1 MIFENKNLR
10 ISLKR
15 SVAGHRGL
23 ERWMQNA
30 IAKEHFDK
38 IKSLAVMVFEI
49 EIKNDVT
56 NVENARHDC
65 NS

>member
-1 MIFENKNLR
+1 MIFENENLR
-10 ISLKR
+10 ISRKR
-15 SVAGHRGL
+15 RVGGHRGL

-38 IKSLAVMVFEI
+38 IKSLALMVFEI
-49 EIKNDVT
+49 EIKNYVT
-56 NVENARHDC
+56 NVDNARHDY